1 MRARYVD
8 AGRGLLVAAM
18 VYGHVMQFFADT
30 QIFPLAGRLVDGI
43 NLLVFPSFVFFFGVT
58 AALAYLSRPF
68 SQALPGMV
76 RTAVRAWLAFV
87 LSGVAYRVLRENRV
101 LGPGT
106 VRRILWLSDIPGWS
120 EFLVSFALYG
130 LLLIAGFALLRRL
143 TPFAALLTG
152 ALCVGCCLIPY
163 DRVQPVQLQ
172 LLIGGRDFSC
182 FPVVQYMPYFLAGIV
197 YARGDARTR
206 RCLAGVAALATAV
219 GVLAA
224 VRLGR
229 LPERFPP
236 HWGYILLPALGVA
249 GIVGLS
255 HALCALGR
263 PGESGLARIPGT
275 LCAALERMGG
285 ASLFYLLSSN
295 LLLFTMAGRGIAP
308 QMAAK
313 SILPWT
319 LPIQSPMGALCWTV
333 ILLLAIAFVGNL
345 AGRGGKRRAGICP
358 SAGSEPPGAE
368 LTKR

>member
-30 QIFPLAGRLVDGI
+30 QIFPLAGRLIDGI

-68 SQALPGMV
+68 LQALPGMV
-76 RTAVRAWLAFV
+76 RTVIRAWLAFV

-101 LGPGT
+101 FGPGT
-106 VRRILWLSDIPGWS
+106 VRRIMWLSDIPGWS

-143 TPFAALLTG
+143 TPLAALLAG
-152 ALCVGCCLIPY
+152 AVCVGCCLIPY

-172 LLIGGRDFSC
+172 LIIGGRDFAC
-182 FPVVQYMPYFLAGIV
+182 FPIVQYMPYFLAGIV
-197 YARGDARTR
+197 YARGDARTHR
-206 RCLAGVAALATAV
+206 RLAGVAALATVV
-219 GVLAA
+219 GALAA
-224 VRLGR
+224 MRMGH

-236 HWGYILLPALGVA
+236 HWGYILLPALGV
-249 GIVGLS
+249 GSVVLLS
-255 HALCALGR
+255 HALCALGAAEGKGPR
-263 PGESGLARIPGT
+263 RIPGL
-275 LCAALERMGG
+275 LCTALMRMGG

-295 LLLFTMAGRGIAP
+295 LVLFTMAGRGIAP
-308 QMAAK
+308 QMAAR

-319 LPIQSPMGALCWTV
+319 LPIQSTVGALCWTFV
-333 ILLLAIAFVGNL
+333 LLLTIAFVRNL
-345 AGRGGKRRAGICP
+345 AGRGGKRRT
-358 SAGSEPPGAE
+358 GSIQQQDLGHPVQN
-368 LTKR
+368 